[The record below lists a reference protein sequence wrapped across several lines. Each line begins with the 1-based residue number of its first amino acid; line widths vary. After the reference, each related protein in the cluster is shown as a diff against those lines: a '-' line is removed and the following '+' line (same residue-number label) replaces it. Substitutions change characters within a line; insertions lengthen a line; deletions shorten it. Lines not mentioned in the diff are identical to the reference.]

1 MKHPKS
7 SLAAL
12 GVLAALTL
20 AFTAPA
26 QAADKGELL
35 SGAKEKVT
43 ETKGALTGKLGS
55 KSDATSSAKDS
66 MKHAGE
72 KMKDKVSGKAS
83 AVSGKTQSTTD
94 ASKAG
99 ITGKLDLNSASE
111 SELAQLP
118 GIGEARAKA
127 IVKGR
132 PYTGKDDLKT
142 KKIIPAR
149 VYDKIKD
156 RVIAHQR

>member
-35 SGAKEKVT
+35 SG
-43 ETKGALTGKLGS
+43 
-55 KSDATSSAKDS
+55 AKDS

-118 GIGEARAKA
+118 DIGEARAKA

-142 KKIIPAR
+142 KKIIPAS

>member
-20 AFTAPA
+20 AFTTPA

-72 KMKDKVSGKAS
+72 KMKDKVSGK
-83 AVSGKTQSTTD
+83 TQSATD

-142 KKIIPAR
+142 KKIIPAS